1 MIHITSPQIAAQLA
15 LGLDPTADSWYLTR
29 TYFREAVEARN
40 MAPFRLGQIVFHVFL
55 PAAAALN
62 VMRHFNGTAMPW
74 VQAEQDPEVFEGF
87 HRAEQPD
94 LFHRNSVD
102 FEDACEELDQRGTS
116 IYLDMIQS
124 GVNPVEAQHAKTL
137 GVPTALVVAG
147 TVADFWE
154 LYQTLVPASRR
165 AHPSAANF
173 ARAAWADI
181 TALYPLM
188 ATAFEE
194 VSP

>member
-1 MIHITSPQIAAQLA
+1 MIHLNSPQIAAQLA
-15 LGLDPTADSWYLTR
+15 LGLDPTEDSGLRTR
-29 TYFREAVEARN
+29 TRFREALEARN
-40 MAPFRLGQIVFHVFL
+40 MAPFRLGQVIFSITL
-55 PAAAALN
+55 PTAAAIN

-74 VQAEQDPEVFEGF
+74 VGAEQEAVIFEGF
-87 HRAEQPD
+87 HRSEQPD
-94 LFHRNSVD
+94 LFHRRSID

-116 IYLDMIQS
+116 IYLDMLQS
-124 GVNPVEAQHAKTL
+124 GVNPVEAHHAKTL
-137 GVPTALVVAG
+137 GVPTTLVVAG

-154 LYQTLVPASRR
+154 LFQTLAPATRR

-188 ATAFEE
+188 AAAFEE
-194 VSP
+194 ASR